1 MTNLMKMIFM
11 MIRQMD
17 APRSGF
23 FNYYTNHTE
32 WDLAVIRQLVRL
44 LMRNFVSLLDPLNY

>member
-23 FNYYTNHTE
+23 LTIILTI
-32 WDLAVIRQLVRL
+32 LSGI
-44 LMRNFVSLLDPLNY
+44 